1 VTLESTGL
9 TIIVKDTGMI
19 NSFKRIYNLSEVT
32 CFIEQYLNSIDETVL
47 EQRQL
52 IDITDMFL
60 SNIFQINTTSR
71 MRNIL
76 SCYEVDVDDVIDDL
90 KDIIQLHLNLL
101 GALRYEISE
110 YILSD
115 SSDLYVTFSHELTF
129 DEMKADE
136 LEELEYNN
144 SLVIEK
150 DIANMIGG

>member
-1 VTLESTGL
+1 
-9 TIIVKDTGMI
+9 MI

-32 CFIEQYLNSIDETVL
+32 CLIEQYLNSIDETVL

-60 SNIFQINTTSR
+60 SNIFQIDTTSR

-90 KDIIQLHLNLL
+90 KDIIQLHLNLM
-101 GALRYEISE
+101 GALRYEVSE

-115 SSDLYVTFSHELTF
+115 SSDLYVTFTHELTF

-136 LEELEYNN
+136 FEELEYNT